1 MNDPYD
7 LERFVEAQEPVYE
20 TVRLE
25 LQNGRKT
32 SHWMWFIFPQVK
44 TLGTSYMAKKFGISS
59 QKEAEAYLEHPI
71 LGSRLR
77 ECTKLV
83 NAVQGS
89 SSVEIFGNV
98 DSRKFR
104 SSMTLF
110 AYVASSEDNIFNEA
124 LQKYYAGEADSL
136 TLNFLSV

>member
-1 MNDPYD
+1 MNDTYD
-7 LERFVEAQEPVYE
+7 LQRFVEAQEPVYE
-20 TVRLE
+20 TVRSE

-32 SHWMWFIFPQVK
+32 SHWMWYIFPQAK

-59 QKEAEAYLEHPI
+59 REEAEAYLEHPL
-71 LGSRLR
+71 LGARLR
-77 ECTKLV
+77 ECAMLV

-104 SSMTLF
+104 SSITLF
-110 AYVASSEDNIFNEA
+110 DYVAPEGNVFKEA
-124 LQKYYAGEADSL
+124 LQKYYGGEPDPL
-136 TLNFLSV
+136 TLYFLGA